1 LHKIGVTYFLVMLLV
16 SFWMSNRLR
25 ADYAQSVTLSF
36 TAGGNNF
43 ELAIAVAVFG
53 LNP

>member
-1 LHKIGVTYFLVMLLV
+1 MLLV
-16 SFWMSNRLR
+16 SFWMRNRLR
-25 ADYAQSVTLSF
+25 ADYAQSVALSF
-36 TAGGNNF
+36 TAAGNKF